1 MNSLI
6 LDERALGAATDLY
19 QITMAA
25 AYFET
30 GCTGEASF
38 ELFVR
43 RLPSERGYL
52 VAAGLEQALHY
63 LENFRFAAQD
73 VDFLRNYPP
82 FRRVPPRFFEFL
94 SDLRFTGEVEAMAEG
109 TLVFDNEPI
118 LRVTAPII
126 EAQIVETYLLSI
138 VNFETLIATKAAR
151 IADAARGRA
160 VYDFGFRRAHGPGAA
175 MLATRA
181 SIVGGCDGTSNVR
194 AARELRVRCVG
205 TMAHSWIMAHDDE
218 SAAFAEFARIFPN
231 SVLLIDTYDT
241 LEGARRA
248 ARIPDVSAVRLDSG
262 DLLALSKEVR
272 KILDGAGRG
281 DCKIVASGDLNEY
294 KIAALLAGGAPVDAF
309 GVGTEMVTSRD
320 APALGGVYKLVEQV
334 VGGKRVGRMKRS
346 AEKAT
351 YPGRKQVYR
360 LSARGSY
367 CGDVIAAIDEPAAGE
382 PLLRPAMRGGKASG
396 ALPSLDEIRRRTLEE
411 VAKLPEGV
419 RRPSKP
425 EQYPV
430 RFSERLEKEREALSR

>member
-1 MNSLI
+1 MIGLL
-6 LDERALGAATDLY
+6 LDEHGLGAATDLY

-30 GCTGEASF
+30 GRTEEASF

-43 RLPSERGYL
+43 RLPPERGYL

-63 LENFRFAAQD
+63 LENLRFAPED
-73 VDFLRNYPP
+73 VDFLRSHPP
-82 FRRVPPRFFEFL
+82 FRHVGPRFFEFL
-94 SDLRFTGEVEAMAEG
+94 RDLRFSGDVDAMAEG
-109 TLVFDNEPI
+109 TPLFENEPI

-138 VNFETLIATKAAR
+138 INFETLIASKASR
-151 IADAARGRA
+151 IVDASQGRP

-194 AARELRVRCVG
+194 AARELRIRCVG

-218 SAAFAEFARIFPN
+218 SAAFSEFARIFPN

-241 LEGARRA
+241 PEGARRA
-248 ARIPDVSAVRLDSG
+248 ARIPGIAAVRLDSG
-262 DLLALSKEVR
+262 DLLALSREVR

-294 KIAALLAGGAPVDAF
+294 KIAALLAGGGPVDAF

-334 VGGKRVGRMKRS
+334 VGGERVGRMKRS

-351 YPGRKQVYR
+351 YPGRKQVFR
-360 LSARGSY
+360 LSARSSY
-367 CGDVIAAIDEPAAGE
+367 CGDVIAAVDERSTGE
-382 PLLRPAMRGGKASG
+382 PLLIPGMRGGKVSR
-396 ALPSLDEIRRRTLEE
+396 ALPPLEEIRRRTLEE